1 MDMPDTVGPVIGLE
15 QVRAGMVPLVGGKAA
30 NLGELLSAGLPVPEG
45 FCLTTEAYRRATAGS
60 HDGGGQPAGD
70 QPAEHSLAGL
80 HEALNHL
87 AGNGTARTS
96 AARTSAAQTNVA
108 QAGTADGGLPAL
120 AALAGRARELIR
132 GTEVPADITA
142 AIEHAYA
149 ALGADVPVAVRS
161 SATAEDLP
169 TASFAGQQDTYLNV
183 VGAAA
188 VVDAVRNCWASL
200 WTDRAVSYRAELG
213 IDASTVA
220 LAVVVQRMVDA
231 ATAGVMFT
239 ANPLTGR
246 RRQAVIDA
254 SPGLGEAVVSGSVN
268 PDHFVV
274 DPDTGHVIER
284 RLGDKRLLVRSL
296 PGGGTE
302 TLDMPDAGTDA
313 CLTDRQAADL
323 ARLGLEVERHFDSP
337 QDTEWAIDSGGRLW
351 LTQSRPITTLYPLP
365 ERASARPGTR
375 VYLCF
380 SLAQGLTRPITPMG
394 LAAFRLI
401 ASSVARAARFEVPE
415 PRNGPAPYAE
425 AGQRIYFD
433 LTTVARSTTGRRI
446 VPRVFDVMEARSAA
460 VLRRVFD
467 DPRFTVTS
475 RTPLGLLR
483 HVVPAAVHARAP
495 ETLLR
500 AVFRPE
506 AALRRVNRFAREFG
520 KSLELGP
527 GATPAQRL
535 DHAEFLLSNRLF
547 PIVPAVL
554 PLPALGFAMLGLAGK
569 LLGGPQRWDDLQ
581 EVLRGLPNNVTTEMD
596 LELWRL
602 ATVIRDDGGS
612 STAVRNQAPAALA
625 AQFDAG
631 QLPAVLQ
638 AGLARFMERYG
649 QRAVAEID
657 VGMPRWSD
665 DPTHILGVLAN
676 YLRLEDS
683 SLAPDVQFTTAAE
696 QAEET
701 VERLVAEARGRGRLR
716 GAVVRAALR
725 RARLFAGLRELPKY
739 QIVVGLAEVR
749 HQLQQVGTALADAG
763 SIAAPDDVFFL
774 DFSEARQGLD
784 GRRADNPDNPAD
796 LRNLV
801 ARRREAYARELGRRH
816 VPRLLLSDGTEPE
829 AVPVARSGAAPQ
841 VAGTLSGSPASAGV
855 VSADARVILDPVGA
869 HLEPGEILVAPS
881 TDPGWTPL
889 FLTAG
894 GLVMEMGG
902 PNSHG
907 AVVAREYGIP
917 AVVGVPDATVLLSSG
932 QRITVD
938 GAAGTVVPG

>member
-1 MDMPDTVGPVIGLE
+1 MPDTVGPVIGLE

-45 FCLTTEAYRRATAGS
+45 FCLTTEAYRRAAAGS

-200 WTDRAVSYRAELG
+200 WTDRSVSYRAELG

-284 RLGDKRLLVRSL
+284 QLGDKRLLVRPL

-401 ASSVARAARFEVPE
+401 ASSVARAAGFEVPE

-569 LLGGPQRWDDLQ
+569 LLGGHQRWDDLQ